1 MKALEARM
9 SFVLKREELPHFS
22 RHILAKGYSLF
33 APVKVNARSSFRKIE
48 DGRVE
53 DISLDYIRTTM
64 PPLKTLLIPPR
75 EVMLRIRDGKIE
87 EVLPDPNAKTVV
99 LGVHSC
105 DVNAMNLLERVYMD
119 RPKDPYFEARRNNLI
134 VIALNCKNA
143 DEYCFCTSFGTGP
156 SLEEGFDLLLTD
168 LGDRFLMEVGS
179 RKGAELIEDFYM
191 PKASSTDF
199 MEKDDSIR
207 RVKGMIR
214 RHVNTAG
221 IQRVMTGA
229 LYNPIWNELAEKCT
243 GCGSCNM
250 VCPTCFCFNVV
261 DEPELDSGSVL
272 RTRTWDGCLLWEY
285 AEVALGGNFR
295 RDLSARI
302 RQFVNHKMNYW
313 LNQYGSLGCVGCGRC
328 VEQCPAKID
337 ITNIVARLRGET
349 L

>member
-1 MKALEARM
+1 M
-9 SFVLKREELPHFS
+9 SFIVKREEIPHFS
-22 RHILAKGYSLF
+22 KHIISKGYALY
-33 APVKVNARSSFRKIE
+33 APVKGEVRHQFKNVGE
-48 DGRVE
+48 DQVG
-53 DISLDYIRTTM
+53 DISLDFIRTTM

-75 EVMLRIRDGKIE
+75 ENLLRIKEDKIE
-87 EVLPDPNAKTVV
+87 ETLPNPAGRTAI
-99 LGVHSC
+99 LGVHPC
-105 DVNAMNLLERVYMD
+105 DVNAMNLLERVYTD
-119 RPKDPYFEARRNNLI
+119 RPVDPYFEARRRSLL

-156 SLEEGFDLLLTD
+156 SLEEGYDLLLTD
-168 LGDRFLMEVGS
+168 LGDRFLLEVGS
-179 RKGAELIEDFYM
+179 RRGAELVGDFYM
-191 PKASSTDF
+191 PRATSTD
-199 MEKDDSIR
+199 MLEKDEVIR
-207 RVKGMIR
+207 RVKGLVR

-221 IQRVMTGA
+221 LQRIMTGA

-243 GCGSCNM
+243 GCGACNM
-250 VCPTCFCFNVV
+250 VCPTCFCFNMM

-328 VEQCPAKID
+328 VEQCPVGID
-337 ITNIVARLRGET
+337 ITRVVARLRGEMP
-349 L
+349 